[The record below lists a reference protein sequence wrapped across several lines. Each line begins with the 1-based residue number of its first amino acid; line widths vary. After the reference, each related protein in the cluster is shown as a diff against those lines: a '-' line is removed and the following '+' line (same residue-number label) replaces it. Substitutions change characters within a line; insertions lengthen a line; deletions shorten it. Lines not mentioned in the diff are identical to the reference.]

1 MDTDRDLQERLEL
14 LGEENDEELLEEEL
28 EEETE

>member
-14 LGEENDEELLEEEL
+14 LGEESDEELLEEEL